1 MQTTLTVARVNNVD
15 IQIIK
20 NGEKLIPVKPICQ
33 ALGIAFEVQLR
44 RLKSDPILN
53 SVVTTR
59 VTTGADGKQYEMT
72 VIPYR
77 YVFGWLFRIDSRN
90 VKEEAREAVE
100 RYQLECYDA
109 LFNHFTRHEEFLE
122 YRDTVVEEKLAIYD
136 AARSDFRMAK
146 ERVAEARAELDEIRK
161 LTEADYF
168 ANKRQLAM
176 EFPDSVVTPGITTE
190 SAGKEATNE

>member
-1 MQTTLTVARVNNVD
+1 METTLTVARVNNVD

-20 NGEKLIPVKPICQ
+20 NGEKRVAVRPICD
-33 ALGIAFEVQLR
+33 ALGVAYQTQIE
-44 RLKSDPILN
+44 RLKSDPLIG
-53 SVVTTR
+53 STVTLG
-59 VTTGADGKQYEMT
+59 VTVGADKKEREMVT
-72 VIPYR
+72 IPFHF
-77 YVFGWLFRIDSRN
+77 VFGWLFRIDSRN
-90 VKEEAREAVE
+90 VKPESREAVE
-100 RYQLECYDA
+100 RYQLECYMA

-176 EFPDSVVTPGITTE
+176 EFPEATVTTVVTVE
-190 SAGKEATNE
+190 SAGKEANHE